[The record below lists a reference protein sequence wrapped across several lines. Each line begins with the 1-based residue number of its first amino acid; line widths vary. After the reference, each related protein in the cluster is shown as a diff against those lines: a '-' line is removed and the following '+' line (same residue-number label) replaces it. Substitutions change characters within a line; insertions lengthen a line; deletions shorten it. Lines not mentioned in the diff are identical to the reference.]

1 MEETGMLEAVARGK
15 FDSGVESTVVKK
27 SGAANQPA
35 DRWIPRRDC
44 FALHDALAT
53 FA

>member
-1 MEETGMLEAVARGK
+1 MEETGMLEAPPGK
-15 FDSGVESTVVKK
+15 FDPGVEPTVVKK

-35 DRWIPRRDC
+35 DRWITRRDC
-44 FALHDALAT
+44 FTLHDALAT